1 MRYIDTEFIFFHI
14 LDIIQDI
21 LGGELFTNINIIS
34 GGPGRSLD
42 RGWIGDGR
50 VVNSEK
56 SE

>member
-14 LDIIQDI
+14 LDRIQEI
-21 LGGELFTNINIIS
+21 LGVELFTNINIIA
-34 GGPGRSLD
+34 GGPGRSLN
-42 RGWIGDGR
+42 RGWIGDGK